1 MGKTQLIDLMK
12 LFFLLL
18 LSTISCL
25 AQQPLVLEIQ
35 GTTASKGKVFIR
47 IQDEKEDI
55 LKEGAFPSEKGVTPI
70 KWTIPKRSKIA
81 IWAFQDLN
89 QNGELD
95 KNALG
100 IPTEPW
106 GISGGKR
113 PSLRPPLLREMWV
126 DPAQQPIAISIR

>member
-1 MGKTQLIDLMK
+1 MK
-12 LFFLLL
+12 IFLLVL
-18 LSTISCL
+18 LFS
-25 AQQPLVLEIQ
+25 
-35 GTTASKGKVFIR
+35 GTCIGQMPITLQILGAASSKGKIYLR
-47 IQDEKEDI
+47 IQDETETI
-55 LKEGAFPSEKGVTPI
+55 IKEGAFPAEKSSMEVQ
-70 KWTIPKRSKIA
+70 WSIPKRSKIA
-81 IWAFQDLN
+81 IWAFHDVN

-126 DPAQQPIAISIR
+126 NPQQTIPISLR